1 MTPSRTILLV
11 AADSLRMCCFPGQ
24 ENCPYDYIKI
34 YDGKNE
40 FSPVIGTFCGMGK
53 FPYSII
59 GTSQDLFVE
68 FVSSPAG
75 NKHYALVVVGE
86 RFSFWRI
93 IKMFCVFK
101 GPLLNTGFHFNVG
114 NWPGHVDTAGSRNG
128 TCDWLLSSDSLRASG
143 DSEGIFLSVAHWY
156 PPHTSC
162 TYLMQGEEGEI
173 VRLYFPRRVFRDSG
187 HVWFLL

>member
-1 MTPSRTILLV
+1 MIFVRNIEYHLS
-11 AADSLRMCCFPGQ
+11 GQ

-75 NKHYALVVVGE
+75 
-86 RFSFWRI
+86 
-93 IKMFCVFK
+93 
-101 GPLLNTGFHFNVG
+101 
-114 NWPGHVDTAGSRNG
+114 
-128 TCDWLLSSDSLRASG
+128 
-143 DSEGIFLSVAHWY
+143 
-156 PPHTSC
+156 
-162 TYLMQGEEGEI
+162 
-173 VRLYFPRRVFRDSG
+173 
-187 HVWFLL
+187 